1 MLEPIAFVFNYLTHI
16 PINFWGWLLLVVAP
30 LLVFCIGPDK
40 KWGLRLSRLLL
51 AVAMTYA
58 FMNLALHTSRAIKW
72 DAYETCQSQFS
83 DGAIQ
88 HHEECGEI
96 NIADGA
102 SNVFYAY
109 FGWIPATAYVG
120 IWEAFWRIRYR
131 RKIKEMGKEYK
142 EKWFSNI
149 IIGFAVFLFVIYP
162 LSAGIGGLIATIAP
176 R

>member
-1 MLEPIAFVFNYLTHI
+1 MSELIYSTFIYFTYV
-16 PINFWGWLLLVVAP
+16 PINFWGWLLPITAP

-51 AVAMTYA
+51 AVAMTYVL
-58 FMNLALHTSRAIKW
+58 MNLALHTSRAIRW
-72 DAYETCQSQFS
+72 DEYEACQSQFS
-83 DGAIQ
+83 DGALQ

-109 FGWIPATAYVG
+109 FGWIPAIAFVG
-120 IWEAFWRIRYR
+120 ILETFWRIRYR
-131 RKIKEMGKEYK
+131 RKINEMDKEYK
-142 EKWFSNI
+142 GKWFSNI
-149 IIGFAVFLFVIYP
+149 MIGFAVFLFVIYP
-162 LSAGIGGLIATIAP
+162 LSAGIFGLIATTAP